1 MVAEA
6 SGPRARRARRRADV
20 IAPRSLIGVVL
31 VGTALAVIAAFG
43 AGWWVGQR
51 GGPSSAGRASPLD
64 TTPQVAA
71 AVTPVTPVTPPR
83 AVVAPTTTT
92 SSAVARVSLVVSSS
106 TAGGSAS
113 PAPDSAVVAVPPGAH
128 ASSAPPTSA
137 PGGVPAAPD
146 VDVRTRA
153 PSRGYGVQL
162 GAFETEAE
170 ARDFVAAHAA
180 GLARLPVYLVPTTLE
195 GRGTWHRVRAGDV
208 KTRAAAETL
217 RAALAPELAARAIVV
232 SHK

>member
-6 SGPRARRARRRADV
+6 SGPRARRSRRRGDL
-20 IAPRSLIGVVL
+20 IAPRALVHAVVA
-31 VGTALAVIAAFG
+31 GAALALTGAFG
-43 AGWWVGQR
+43 AGWWLGQR
-51 GGPSSAGRASPLD
+51 GGLSAPERA
-64 TTPQVAA
+64 
-71 AVTPVTPVTPPR
+71 PPR
-83 AVVAPTTTT
+83 ATPPSLTTDTPPVAPSAAAPAAPHATT
-92 SSAVARVSLVVSSS
+92 SSAVARASLVASSS
-106 TAGGSAS
+106 TGVSSAS
-113 PAPDSAVVAVPPGAH
+113 TAQASAVVVASRGAH
-128 ASSAPPTSA
+128 AAPPPPTSA
-137 PGGVPAAPD
+137 AVFAPAPPA

-170 ARDFVAAHAA
+170 ARDFVAAHAD
-180 GLARLPVYLVPTTLE
+180 GLARLPVFLVPTTLE

-208 KTRAAAETL
+208 KTRAAADTL